1 MAPNRHAKA
10 ASSPAFVPLLA
21 AGLLAATVASVL
33 SEPGQVAVAL
43 AACVICCLVIARTE
57 WGLLLLVLIVY
68 TNFSD
73 VASEFHG
80 APSIT
85 KVFAPALLVLA
96 AYKGLVLGERMGRL
110 APATLGLLAAYGFSM
125 VLSVYNAEVPSLL
138 FAAFADFLKD
148 ALLALTIVL
157 LLTRARTLRGV
168 VWMLILGGCFL
179 SAING
184 YQYLTGAYDQN
195 FGGFSRLAV
204 SENVGAPD
212 WIRVTGP
219 MDDPNSY
226 AQILLIVVPLALERL
241 WNEHNWLVRLLALA
255 ALVLV
260 INAIMLTYSRG
271 AIVALTV
278 MIAMVLPIMRVRLS
292 WIVGVSAM
300 LATFLSLAPS
310 NYTERMRTIVDA
322 FGNADRNQAPVD
334 DAVGGR
340 VAEMQIAW
348 QMFKDH
354 PVLGVGEDHYQDRFQ
369 QYSVLLNGPPRGES
383 RKAHSLYLEIAA
395 ERGVVGLIM
404 FGVLLFCLGRHI
416 WRSHTTF
423 AKAGQLHYA
432 QMVLAL
438 GVGFAGYLAAAVFL
452 HESYAHYF
460 WMMVG
465 LALAVPQVAAEETNV
480 AVPDDVVPRP
490 VTKWPDAVTEATL
503 QGGA

>member
-1 MAPNRHAKA
+1 M
-10 ASSPAFVPLLA
+10 LLS
-21 AGLLAATVASVL
+21 L
-33 SEPGQVAVAL
+33 
-43 AACVICCLVIARTE
+43 
-57 WGLLLLVLIVY
+57 
-68 TNFSD
+68 
-73 VASEFHG
+73 
-80 APSIT
+80 
-85 KVFAPALLVLA
+85 
-96 AYKGLVLGERMGRL
+96 
-110 APATLGLLAAYGFSM
+110 
-125 VLSVYNAEVPSLL
+125 YNADVPSLV
-138 FAAFADFLKD
+138 FASFEDFLKD
-148 ALLALTIVL
+148 ALLALTILL
-157 LLTRARTLRGV
+157 LLTRAQTLRGV
-168 VWMLILGGCFL
+168 VWTMILGGCFL

-184 YQYLTGAYDQN
+184 YQHLIGAYDQN

-204 SENVGAPD
+204 SENIGAPD
-212 WIRVTGP
+212 WIRMTGP

-241 WNEHNWLVRLLALA
+241 WNEQHLLLRLLALA

-278 MIAMVLPIMRVRLS
+278 MLVVVLPVMRVRLS
-292 WIVGVSAM
+292 WIIGASIIF
-300 LATFLSLAPS
+300 ATFLSLAPS

-322 FGNADRNQAPVD
+322 FGNADGDQAHVD

-395 ERGVVGLIM
+395 ERGVVGLIV
-404 FGVLLFCLGRHI
+404 FGVLLFCLGRHF
-416 WRSHTTF
+416 WRAHTTF

-438 GVGFAGYLAAAVFL
+438 AVGFAGYLAAALFL
-452 HESYAHYF
+452 HESYTHYF

-465 LALAVPQVAAEETNV
+465 LALAVPQVAAEGINV
-480 AVPDDVVPRP
+480 AVPGDVAPRP
-490 VTKWPDAVTEATL
+490 AQRWPDAVSGATL
-503 QGGA
+503 RGRA